1 MFVRLYFVKDYL
13 RCSSRKQECYLHLK
27 LVIEYLDIV
36 VRCIEYDEGIYLC
49 IIRIFNYMCAL
60 LLLFKSFLIY

>member
-36 VRCIEYDEGIYLC
+36 VRCIEYERRNLFMYNTHIKLYVRS
-49 IIRIFNYMCAL
+49 IIVI
-60 LLLFKSFLIY
+60 